1 MTAPTT
7 QHAQVL
13 VVGAGP
19 AGMAAATAA
28 ANSGAHV
35 TVLDDNPDAGGQI
48 WRGGIPTIGGHQ
60 DSARDRA
67 FRNFRASTASLQ
79 TGRRVVDTPRPHT
92 LHAFAEAT
100 TTIETFTWD
109 RLILATGA
117 RERLLP
123 FPGWTLPGVFGAG
136 GLQALVKGGFPVP
149 GKRVVV
155 AGSGPLLLAVAAH
168 LQEYGAKVVCV
179 AEQAGLRTLLPF
191 AARLSSH
198 PSKLLQGAR
207 YRAALRKVAYRTGC
221 WPVSAEGTV
230 KLNAVRLTDGND
242 TWTEPCDLLACGFH
256 LVPNTEL
263 AALLGCSLLHNAVGD
278 CVAVDPTQQTSLENV
293 YCAGEPT
300 GIAGL
305 DAALLQGRIAGLA
318 AANRLDEA
326 KTLFKQ
332 RDREQAFGKALDR
345 AFALRSDL
353 RSLAR
358 PETVVCR
365 CEDVRYAQLQSQ
377 PAWTDAKLQTRCGM
391 GPCQGRICGPAL
403 QTLFGWR
410 NISIRPPLFP
420 VPLSALAS
428 PAVSASNAVNLAYAG
443 ELEGERSGPD
453 APQHAS

>member
-1 MTAPTT
+1 MTAHKT

-28 ANSGAHV
+28 ANAGAHV

-48 WRGGIPTIGGHQ
+48 WRGGVPASGDQ
-60 DSARDRA
+60 RDSARDRA
-67 FRNFRASTASLQ
+67 FRAFRASTASLQ
-79 TGRRVVDTPRPHT
+79 TGRRVIDAPRPRT
-92 LHAFAEAT
+92 LRAFSEAT
-100 TTIETFTWD
+100 GTIETFTWEQ
-109 RLILATGA
+109 LILATGA

-136 GLQALVKGGFPVP
+136 GLQALVKGGFSVA
-149 GKRVVV
+149 GKRIVV

-168 LQEYGAKVVCV
+168 LQQYGAKVVSV
-179 AEQAGLRTLLPF
+179 AEQAGLRALIPF
-191 AARLSSH
+191 AATLCSH
-198 PSKLLQGAR
+198 PGKVWQGAR
-207 YRAALRKVAYRTGC
+207 YRVALRNVGYRTGC
-221 WPVSAEGTV
+221 WPVAAQGTD
-230 KLNAVRLTDGND
+230 KLTAVRLTNGERI
-242 TWTEPCDLLACGFH
+242 WTEPCDLLACGFH

-263 AALLGCSLLHNAVGD
+263 PALLGCSLVHNPSGD
-278 CVAVDPTQQTSLENV
+278 CVAVDATQRTSLENV

-318 AANRLDEA
+318 AANRPDDA
-326 KTLFKQ
+326 KALFKQ

-358 PETVVCR
+358 PETIVCR
-365 CEDVRYAQLQSQ
+365 CEDVPYSRLQSQ
-377 PAWTDAKLQTRCGM
+377 PSWTEAKLQTRCGM
-391 GPCQGRICGPAL
+391 GPCQGRICGPAV

-420 VPLSALAS
+420 VPLSAL
-428 PAVSASNAVNLAYAG
+428 VSEATLESAG
-443 ELEGERSGPD
+443 DLSGERPGRDTP
-453 APQHAS
+453 PAS